1 MVPEGAKAVLT
12 FLKQELFNS
21 FSWIYILSVAFF
33 FLFLVVLCL
42 GKLGD
47 IRLGDDDEE
56 PEYSFFSWLCML
68 FSAGMGIGLMY
79 FGVAEPI
86 SHLSAPLHSMAS
98 PVVQTKE
105 AMLNTLFH
113 WGIHAWAIYG
123 IVGLSLAYFGFRYR
137 LPVTIRSGFYP
148 LLKHRIYSTPG
159 TIIDILALCAT
170 IFGLTTTLGFG
181 AMQLHAGLREIG
193 ALSGASFQSLVFIIL
208 LSIGA
213 AVLSSISGVGK
224 GVRYLSQGNLIL
236 AISLMLFVLLTG
248 PTVYILAAFTE
259 NIGYYLTHIVELSFR
274 TFAYESTKEE
284 WFTSWTILYWAWWI
298 SWAPFVGLFI
308 AKISRG
314 RTIREFVV
322 CVLLIPTV
330 FNLLWM
336 TVFGN
341 GAIWMDA
348 QTAGM
353 LTQAAEETDRLLFL
367 FLNQLPLP
375 AITSLIAILVIVI
388 FFITSADSGIFV
400 INSIASQGKSTFPRW
415 QSILWGS
422 MLAVLAIGLLYSGG
436 LEALQTMTVIMALP
450 FSLIMVVMAFC
461 LLRGLWVDDSY
472 FSRNLSK
479 STAYWDGKHWQ
490 ARLKKVVS
498 TGKLE
503 DVRAF
508 LRDVADPAFEELQAE
523 FAKNGIAAQ
532 VRSGEEDGFPYCELI
547 VESGRLRDFRYS
559 VGCKEHAVSKMV
571 VSSSLLPKMDT
582 VEDFEPVCY
591 FADGR
596 RGYSLKYMRRE
607 ELLTDV
613 LRQYER
619 YIRMIA
625 NSKHNLYLF
634 DKKSDET

>member
-1 MVPEGAKAVLT
+1 MPEGVKAVLT

-159 TIIDILALCAT
+159 TVIDILALCAT

-193 ALSGASFQSLVFIIL
+193 AMPGASFQSLVFIIL

-213 AVLSSISGVGK
+213 AVLSSISGVDK

-400 INSIASQGKSTFPRW
+400 INSIASQGKSTFPIW

-508 LRDVADPAFEELQAE
+508 LRDVANPAFEELQAE

-532 VRSGEEDGFPYCELI
+532 IRSGEEDGLPYCELI
-547 VESGRLRDFRYS
+547 VESGRLRDFLYGVS
-559 VGCKEHAVSKMV
+559 CKEHAISKMV
-571 VSSSLLPKMDT
+571 VSSDLLPKMDT
-582 VEDFEPVCY
+582 VNDFEPVCY

>member
-1 MVPEGAKAVLT
+1 MPEGAKAVLT

-508 LRDVADPAFEELQAE
+508 LRDVANPAFEELQAE

-532 VRSGEEDGFPYCELI
+532 IRSGEEDGLPYCELI
-547 VESGRLRDFRYS
+547 VESGRLRDFLYGVS
-559 VGCKEHAVSKMV
+559 CKEHAISKMV
-571 VSSSLLPKMDT
+571 VSSDLLPKMDT
-582 VEDFEPVCY
+582 VNDFEPVCY

>member
-1 MVPEGAKAVLT
+1 MPEGAKAVLT

-159 TIIDILALCAT
+159 TVIDILALCAT

-193 ALSGASFQSLVFIIL
+193 AMPGASFQSLVFIIL

-213 AVLSSISGVGK
+213 AVLSSISGVDK

-508 LRDVADPAFEELQAE
+508 LRDVANPAFEELQAE

-532 VRSGEEDGFPYCELI
+532 IRSGEEDGLPYCELI
-547 VESGRLRDFRYS
+547 VESGRLRDFLYGVS
-559 VGCKEHAVSKMV
+559 CKEHAISKMV
-571 VSSSLLPKMDT
+571 VSSDLLPKMDT
-582 VEDFEPVCY
+582 VNDFEPVCY

>member
-1 MVPEGAKAVLT
+1 MPEGAKAVLT

-123 IVGLSLAYFGFRYR
+123 IIGLSLAYFGFRYR

-159 TIIDILALCAT
+159 TVIDILALCAT

-284 WFTSWTILYWAWWI
+284 WFTSWTIMYWAWWI

-375 AITSLIAILVIVI
+375 AITSLIAILVIAI

-532 VRSGEEDGFPYCELI
+532 IRSGEEDGLPYCELI
-547 VESGRLRDFRYS
+547 VESGLLRDFLYG

-571 VSSSLLPKMDT
+571 VSSDLLPKMDT
-582 VEDFEPVCY
+582 IDDFEPVCY

-596 RGYSLKYMRRE
+596 RGYSLKYMRHE
-607 ELLTDV
+607 EMLTDV

-634 DKKSDET
+634 DKKNDET

>member
-1 MVPEGAKAVLT
+1 MPEGAKAVLT

-123 IVGLSLAYFGFRYR
+123 IIGLSLAYFGFRYR

-159 TIIDILALCAT
+159 TVIDILALCAT

-284 WFTSWTILYWAWWI
+284 WFTSWTIMYWAWWI

-375 AITSLIAILVIVI
+375 AITSLIAILVIAI

-532 VRSGEEDGFPYCELI
+532 VRSGEEDG
-547 VESGRLRDFRYS
+547 SRTANSSSRA
-559 VGCKEHAVSKMV
+559 AVSATSFT
-571 VSSSLLPKMDT
+571 VSAARNTPSPRWSSP
-582 VEDFEPVCY
+582 P
-591 FADGR
+591 ASSR
-596 RGYSLKYMRRE
+596 
-607 ELLTDV
+607 
-613 LRQYER
+613 
-619 YIRMIA
+619 
-625 NSKHNLYLF
+625 
-634 DKKSDET
+634 

>member
-1 MVPEGAKAVLT
+1 MPEGAKAVLT

-353 LTQAAEETDRLLFL
+353 LTQAAAETDRLLFL

-508 LRDVADPAFEELQAE
+508 LRDVANPAFEELQAE

-532 VRSGEEDGFPYCELI
+532 IRSGEEDGLPYCELI
-547 VESGRLRDFRYS
+547 VESGRLRDFLYGVS
-559 VGCKEHAVSKMV
+559 CKEHAISKMV
-571 VSSSLLPKMDT
+571 VSSDLLPKMDT
-582 VEDFEPVCY
+582 VNDFEPVCY

>member
-1 MVPEGAKAVLT
+1 MPEGAKAVLT

-159 TIIDILALCAT
+159 TVIDILALCAT

-193 ALSGASFQSLVFIIL
+193 AMPGASFQSLVFIIL

-213 AVLSSISGVGK
+213 AVLSSISGVDK

-436 LEALQTMTVIMALP
+436 LEALQTMTVITALP

-508 LRDVADPAFEELQAE
+508 LRDVANPAFEELQAE

-532 VRSGEEDGFPYCELI
+532 IRSGEEDGLPYCELI
-547 VESGRLRDFRYS
+547 VESGRLRDFLYGVS
-559 VGCKEHAVSKMV
+559 CKEHAISKMV
-571 VSSSLLPKMDT
+571 VSSDLLPKMDT
-582 VEDFEPVCY
+582 VNDFEPVCY

>member
-1 MVPEGAKAVLT
+1 MPEGAKAVLT

-21 FSWIYILSVAFF
+21 FSWIYILSLAFF

-98 PVVQTKE
+98 PVMQTKE

-123 IVGLSLAYFGFRYR
+123 IIGLSLAYFGFRYR

-181 AMQLHAGLREIG
+181 AMQLHAGLREVG
-193 ALSGASFQSLVFIIL
+193 ALSGVSFQSLIFIIL

-224 GVRYLSQGNLIL
+224 GLRYLSQGNLIL
-236 AISLMLFVLLTG
+236 SITLMLFVLLTG

-284 WFTSWTILYWAWWI
+284 WFTSWTIMYWAWWI

-353 LTQAAEETDRLLFL
+353 LTQAADATDRLLFL
-367 FLNQLPLP
+367 FLNQLPLST
-375 AITSLIAILVIVI
+375 ITSLTAILVIAI

-498 TGKLE
+498 AGTLE

-508 LRDVADPAFEELQAE
+508 LRDFAAPAFEELQAE
-523 FAKNGIAAQ
+523 FAKNGIAVQ
-532 VRSGEEDGFPYCELI
+532 IRSGEENGLSY
-547 VESGRLRDFRYS
+547 
-559 VGCKEHAVSKMV
+559 
-571 VSSSLLPKMDT
+571 
-582 VEDFEPVCY
+582 
-591 FADGR
+591 
-596 RGYSLKYMRRE
+596 
-607 ELLTDV
+607 
-613 LRQYER
+613 
-619 YIRMIA
+619 
-625 NSKHNLYLF
+625 
-634 DKKSDET
+634 